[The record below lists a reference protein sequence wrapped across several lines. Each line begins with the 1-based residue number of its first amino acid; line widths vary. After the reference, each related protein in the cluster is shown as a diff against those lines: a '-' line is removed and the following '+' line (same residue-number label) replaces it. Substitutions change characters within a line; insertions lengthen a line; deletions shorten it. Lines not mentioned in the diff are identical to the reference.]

1 MSGHTAVG
9 KQWTAL
15 STIGGWR
22 CRFLT
27 AVSGG
32 KDSTRFIFVIGLL
45 VLGILCAGGVTAQP
59 GGAPPGPPS
68 GPPGGP
74 PSGPPT
80 GETPPSTPPP
90 APAPETTSTEDK
102 ATEED
107 TGLQATVID
116 VSFPDQKL
124 TEVADLLS
132 TLGGVN
138 INVSGSVDPKILVNY
153 SVKTEKTIRQ
163 VLDDLASLYDL
174 WVDTAPD
181 GSVTIRPGKEKP
193 TKAEDIKEK
202 TFPVRFSRPSEIL
215 DLVRTFLS
223 SSEKADAI
231 ALDSQKVIVVR
242 DIPEALARI
251 EEFLNR
257 VDIPKQS
264 TVFPILYG
272 DPQEIADIIKE
283 RLPDLEEGALT
294 VDVANSQ
301 IIVKT
306 TLENLAEIQLLIETL
321 DVKKEIRVFT
331 VSFHE
336 VEDIVDMLEELNLL
350 SEEGT
355 LVSNEYTGKLI
366 IQDTSERLDR
376 IAEAIKVY
384 DTPRPAVFVEAE
396 IMDVNAAYSFG
407 WSPTLTVGDVK
418 SAARVGDD
426 TGTVLL
432 DDEMIVNLAGTDAFS
447 FAALDA
453 GTLLAELQAKESDS
467 DSKTIAS
474 PRLIVERGEEARLNV
489 GSEEPI
495 GVRSYSNSIYN
506 QSDIV
511 TQRVREVGIRLIV
524 EAMNISER
532 GYTEL
537 YIGLEN
543 SSVPPDGRIDIGGG
557 TTGLR
562 VLTANIETTAVLKD
576 GRTLAVGG
584 LLTRDYSQSS
594 GGTPF
599 LNRVPLIRYFFSNL
613 AKADT
618 KRKLLLFVTPHI
630 LNLDSPTQKYMQDE
644 DAFAQLEGKRKV
656 TIGKDS
662 GLAGIEDLT
671 GSATEIS
678 SEEGET
684 DEGKWVNVGGKWGFY
699 DENGRFVDRT
709 SEFMGAIAQEGE
721 GEGQEK
727 ITLTP
732 NGKES
737 EASTASQLLRQLKE
751 PALPAQP
758 ALQPEVPV
766 IKEEAPAPPV
776 EPVELKKEAVPTPE
790 KAPEATEPQPK
801 PSPKVGEVLSGEA
814 SVSAM
819 RGSANSIGKFK
830 GSLRDLIRRVGS
842 ESGVKRFGISRSID
856 QKTFDSE
863 VEIDATGKTF
873 DQIMKE
879 GLEKKGLNLR
889 YRKSDPPQILKTES
903 NETSSPPPASGT
915 PAAPAPPAPTAPP
928 AGPPS
933 TQPQSKAIFE
943 GDDPWTE
950 SPASRGWNP
959 QDRPGASESGDW
971 STLSGTQA
979 SAGRSPAPTQQREPW
994 EVSYQSDHASAPRS
1008 YQSLSAPAGFERM
1021 NQPPTM
1027 TEDAWDQLLDGYT
1040 PSDINQEDLS
1050 SDTIAGPARHTEV
1063 RTAPRRGNP
1072 NLNPPTKVSAE
1083 PASMVVSHSKSE
1095 VPKKKGAWSK
1105 IKKLLTPGRQE

>member
-15 STIGGWR
+15 SAIGGWR
-22 CRFLT
+22 RRFL
-27 AVSGG
+27 AAISGG
-32 KDSTRFIFVIGLL
+32 RYSTRFIFVIGFL

-59 GGAPPGPPS
+59 TGGPPSPPSGAPPGGAPPS
-68 GPPGGP
+68 
-74 PSGPPT
+74 S
-80 GETPPSTPPP
+80 PPP
-90 APAPETTSTEDK
+90 APAPETTSTEEK
-102 ATEED
+102 ASEEA

-174 WVDTAPD
+174 WIDTAPD

-336 VEDIVDMLEELNLL
+336 VEDVVDMLEELNLL

-355 LVSNEYTGKLI
+355 LVSNEYTGRLI
-366 IQDTSERLDR
+366 IQDTPERLDR
-376 IAEAIKVY
+376 IAEAIKAY

-418 SAARVGDD
+418 SAATVGDD

-432 DDEMIVNLAGTDAFS
+432 DDETIVSLAGTDAFS

-453 GTLLAELQAKESDS
+453 GKILAELQAKESDS

-630 LNLDSPTQKYMQDE
+630 INLDSPTQKYMQDE
-644 DAFAQLEGKRKV
+644 DAFAKLEGKRKP
-656 TIGKDS
+656 TIGKEA

-671 GSATEIS
+671 ESTAEAYG
-678 SEEGET
+678 EEGE
-684 DEGKWVNVGGKWGFY
+684 EKWVNVGGKWGFY
-699 DENGRFVDRT
+699 DESGRFVDRT
-709 SEFMGAIAQEGE
+709 SEFMSAFAQEGE
-721 GEGQEK
+721 GEAQEK
-727 ITLTP
+727 VSLTP

-751 PALPAQP
+751 PVVPAQP
-758 ALQPEVPV
+758 AVQPEAPV
-766 IKEEAPAPPV
+766 IKEEAPKPPA
-776 EPVELKKEAVPTPE
+776 EPVDLKKEAVPTPE
-790 KAPEATEPQPK
+790 KAPSATETQPK
-801 PSPKVGEVLSGEA
+801 PSPKVGEVLSGEE

-830 GSLRDLIRRVGS
+830 GSLRDLIRKIGN
-842 ESGVKRFGISRSID
+842 ESGVKRFGISRTID

-873 DQIMKE
+873 DQVMKE

-889 YRKSDPPQILKTES
+889 YRKSDPPQILKVDS
-903 NETSSPPPASGT
+903 PGTSSPAPASGT
-915 PAAPAPPAPTAPP
+915 PAAPAPPSPTAPP
-928 AGPPS
+928 AGTPS
-933 TQPQSKAIFE
+933 TQPQSKAIPE
-943 GDDPWTE
+943 DEDPWSE

-959 QDRPGASESGDW
+959 QNKPGGNESGEW

-979 SAGRSPAPTQQREPW
+979 SAGTSPAPTLERESW
-994 EVSYQSDHASAPRS
+994 EVSYQSDHALPPRS
-1008 YQSLSAPAGFERM
+1008 SQSLSAPAGFERM
-1021 NQPPTM
+1021 NQPPTV

-1040 PSDINQEDLS
+1040 PSGLNQADLS
-1050 SDTIAGPARHTEV
+1050 SDTIPGPARHTEV
-1063 RTAPRRGNP
+1063 RTVPRRENP
-1072 NLNPPTKVSAE
+1072 RPNSPAQVSAE
-1083 PASMVVSHSKSE
+1083 PASMLVSHSKPE
-1095 VPKKKGAWSK
+1095 APEKKGAWNR